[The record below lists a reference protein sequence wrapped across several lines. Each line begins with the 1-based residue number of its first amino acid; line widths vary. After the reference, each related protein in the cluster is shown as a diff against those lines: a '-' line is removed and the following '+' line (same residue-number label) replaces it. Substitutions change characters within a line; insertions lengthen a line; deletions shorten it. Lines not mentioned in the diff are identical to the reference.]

1 MQGNDV
7 GTAGATHP
15 ACAACKHQRK
25 RCTEGCIL
33 APYFPAHR
41 SREFQAVHKLF
52 GVSNVTKIV
61 KNLKEED
68 RKMAVDSL
76 VWEASCRQKDPVLG
90 PYGEYRKVFDEL
102 NMYRGQNQN
111 QLMQLPGQ
119 WGSIGYKMG
128 PRAAA
133 APGAGLIGWN
143 GSNGINSKT
152 FSIGGGVIGNILN
165 STSNYSLDNGI
176 NGTVDSISNPY
187 GYPINCEER
196 VLKQEKEVGSGGV
209 PLQQNSIST
218 TGLNH
223 QYYLPGNSHLW
234 TDRN

>member
-1 MQGNDV
+1 MQGNNI
-7 GTAGATHP
+7 GTAGTTHP

-61 KNLKEED
+61 RSLKEDD

-111 QLMQLPGQ
+111 QLMQMPGQ
-119 WGSIGYKMG
+119 WGSIGYKM
-128 PRAAA
+128 
-133 APGAGLIGWN
+133 APATATASLIGWN
-143 GSNGINSKT
+143 GSSGI
-152 FSIGGGVIGNILN
+152 NILN
-165 STSNYSLDNGI
+165 TSNYGIDNGM

-187 GYPINCEER
+187 GYPFSCEDR
-196 VLKQEKEVGSGGV
+196 VLKQEKEAGSGGV
-209 PLQQNSIST
+209 PLQQSSIS

-223 QYYLPGNSHLW
+223 QYYLPGQ
-234 TDRN
+234 